1 MQQVKLSVL
10 AVVLG
15 LGVAVPQ
22 FYGLVNPAR
31 FRESARRFPRSKG
44 WGYSLMS
51 LGTLWFLWNLHQETI
66 SDFAPYK
73 PMMFVGFG
81 LLGLLTCLYVSDF
94 LAVRGLAIV
103 LMLLAKLTLDSARWA
118 DTEWRL
124 VLVVWA
130 YAWVI
135 AGIWFTVSPW
145 RLRDLIQWATV
156 SERRVRL
163 ASGVRLA
170 FGLFVA
176 ILGLTV
182 F

>member
-1 MQQVKLSVL
+1 MDQIKLSTL
-10 AVVLG
+10 SVVLG
-15 LGVAVPQ
+15 LGLAVPQ
-22 FYGLVNPAR
+22 IYGLLNPAK
-31 FRESARRFPRSKG
+31 FRESVRRFPRSKV
-44 WGYSLMS
+44 WGYCLMT
-51 LGTLWFLWNLHQETI
+51 LGTVWFVWNLSQETI
-66 SDFAPYK
+66 SDFAAYK
-73 PMMFVGFG
+73 PMMELGFT
-81 LLGLLTCLYVSDF
+81 LLGLLTCIYVSDF

-103 LMLLAKLTLDSARWA
+103 LMLLAKLTLDTARWA

-130 YAWVI
+130 YLWVV

-145 RLRDLIQWATV
+145 RLRDLLHWATA
-156 SERRVRL
+156 SEQRVRIG
-163 ASGVRLA
+163 SGVRLA